1 VVLVAGLRA
10 LGQIDLAVAVCYA
23 VLLGLLGMFMVI
35 EGATAIRRVSAA
47 GAAAARRGR
56 SHIAWVHGL
65 PFKSRFPV
73 SKLYMSAIP
82 PCALGVFVGVLSA
95 VMGVGGGFVLV
106 PAMVYI
112 LKMPTRVVIG
122 TSLVQ
127 VLAVS
132 TLSTLAHA
140 TKNQTVDVEL
150 AVLLIIGGVL
160 GAQLGTRFGRRLPSE
175 QLRLLLGLLVLAVGV
190 RFVLGLILEPHE
202 AFSLSRF

>member
-1 VVLVAGLRA
+1 
-10 LGQIDLAVAVCYA
+10 
-23 VLLGLLGMFMVI
+23 
-35 EGATAIRRVSAA
+35 
-47 GAAAARRGR
+47 
-56 SHIAWVHGL
+56 
-65 PFKSRFPV
+65 
-73 SKLYMSAIP
+73 
-82 PCALGVFVGVLSA
+82 
-95 VMGVGGGFVLV
+95 
-106 PAMVYI
+106 
-112 LKMPTRVVIG
+112 MPTRVVIG